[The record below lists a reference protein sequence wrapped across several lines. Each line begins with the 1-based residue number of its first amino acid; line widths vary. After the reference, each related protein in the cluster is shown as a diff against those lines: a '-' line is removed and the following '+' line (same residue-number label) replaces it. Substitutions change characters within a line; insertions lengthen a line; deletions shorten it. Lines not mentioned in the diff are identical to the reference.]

1 MLERNVN
8 DFADTITFT
17 SSTISTISTSVCCP
31 QQTIIEEGNCN
42 FL

>member
-17 SSTISTISTSVCCP
+17 SSISTISTSVCCP